1 VKYSSNEEIN
11 VMEEISKE
19 VKKDREAVKKTL

>member
-1 VKYSSNEEIN
+1 VNYSSNEEIN